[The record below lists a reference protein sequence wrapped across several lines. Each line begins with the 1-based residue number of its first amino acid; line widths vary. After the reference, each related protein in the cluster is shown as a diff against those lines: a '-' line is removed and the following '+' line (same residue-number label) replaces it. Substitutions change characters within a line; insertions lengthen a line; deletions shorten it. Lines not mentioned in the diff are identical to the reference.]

1 MKVSILGHGVVGKG
15 VFDMLAS
22 CPGHSICHV
31 LVRPGHADS
40 QKDYMADSIEKIL
53 DDDSNLVIE
62 CMGGENPAFEYVS
75 KCLEAG
81 KSVITANKALVAAH
95 GMELASLAKSNGP
108 AFLFSAACGGAIPIL
123 QNLFLARQTDKILCA
138 GGILNGTTNF
148 ILDAMDKRSLSFE
161 QALKEAQN
169 LGYAESDST
178 ADITGLDT
186 LRKILLVSM
195 VAFDLLPESDFDMEG
210 IQHIKADDFEVAK
223 ELGCTIRLIG
233 MTGISETGAHYAYV
247 EPVLCSRSSQYA
259 GVCAN
264 WNLAQY
270 KGENCGTMA
279 FCGQGAGRYPTASA
293 VLRDVS
299 SVERGQKSM
308 LKETCTKGAVS
319 NDATECLKRYFVRV
333 DDAHFGIL
341 DETLKVSEIVK
352 KNEGMTYLVA
362 DKISVRNMHGNARKM
377 REQGAQLFFAEYEE
391 YEENERSGQ

>member
-22 CPGHSICHV
+22 CPEHSIQHV
-31 LVRPGHADS
+31 LIRPGHADL
-40 QKDYMADSIEKIL
+40 QKTQRSCMVDSIEKIL
-53 DDDSNLVIE
+53 NDDSNLVVE
-62 CMGGENPAFEYVS
+62 CIGGENPAFGYVRM
-75 KCLEAG
+75 CMEAG

-95 GMELASLAKSNGP
+95 GIELASLAKSNGL

-161 QALKEAQN
+161 QALTEAQS
-169 LGYAESDST
+169 LGYAESDPT

-186 LRKILLVSM
+186 LRKVLLISM
-195 VAFDLLPESDFDMEG
+195 VAFDLLPESGYDIEG
-210 IQHIKADDFEVAK
+210 IKHVKADDFEVAK

-233 MTGISETGAHYAYV
+233 MTGISENGRHYAYV
-247 EPVLCSRSSQYA
+247 EPILCNAGSQYA
-259 GVCAN
+259 GVCTN
-264 WNLAQY
+264 WNLVQY
-270 KGENCGTMA
+270 KGENSGTLA

-299 SVERGQKSM
+299 SVEHGQKWM
-308 LKETCTKGAVS
+308 LEETCIKGSVS
-319 NDATECLKRYFVRV
+319 NETKECLKRYFVRV

-341 DETLKVSEIVK
+341 NETLKVSEIVK
-352 KNEGMTYLVA
+352 RNEGTTYLVTDA
-362 DKISVRNMHGNARKM
+362 ISVKDMHEHAKKM
-377 REQGAQLFFAEYEE
+377 RKQGALLFFAEYEE
-391 YEENERSGQ
+391 ERSVQ

>member
-15 VFDMLAS
+15 VFDMLES
-22 CPGHSICHV
+22 CPDHSICHV
-31 LVRPGHADS
+31 LVRPGHADPKKS
-40 QKDYMADSIEKIL
+40 CMVDSIEKIL

-62 CMGGENPAFEYVS
+62 CMGGETPAFEYTR

-95 GMELASLAKSNGP
+95 GMELASLAKSKGL

-123 QNLFLARQTDKILCA
+123 QNLFLARQTDRILCA

-148 ILDAMDKRSLSFE
+148 ILDAMDKRALSFE
-161 QALKEAQN
+161 QALKEAQS
-169 LGYAESDST
+169 LGYAESNPT

-195 VAFDLLPESDFDMEG
+195 VAFDLLPESGYDMEG
-210 IQHIKADDFEVAK
+210 IQHVKADDFELAK

-233 MTGISETGAHYAYV
+233 MTGLSENGRHYAYV
-247 EPVLCSRSSQYA
+247 EPMLCRGKSQYA
-259 GVCAN
+259 RVCTN

-270 KGENCGTMA
+270 KGENCGIMT

-299 SVERGQKSM
+299 SVERGQKCM
-308 LKETCTKGAVS
+308 LEETCTKGSVS
-319 NDATECLKRYFVRV
+319 NETKECLKRYFLRV
-333 DDAHFGIL
+333 DDAHFGVL
-341 DETLKVSEIVK
+341 DEKLKVSEIIK
-352 KNEGMTYLVA
+352 RNEGMTYLIA
-362 DKISVRNMHGNARKM
+362 DAISVKDMHEHAREIRM
-377 REQGAQLFFAEYEE
+377 QGAQLFFAEYEE
-391 YEENERSGQ
+391 DERSGQ